1 MANFVERMVGA
12 ARLSGPIYE
21 EIEADTE
28 YTVPALGVVV
38 LAAIA
43 TGIGGANM
51 GTQGF
56 FLLLVSSLFGW
67 VFWAFMTWVIG
78 TKFLATAE
86 TKSDMGELLRT
97 IGFAQAPGLLRCLG
111 IVPVVGRF
119 IDYAIWIWLLVAMV
133 VAVRQAL
140 DYKST
145 VRAVAVCVIGWAINT
160 AIWLFALSI
169 IGIGGFVAS
178 GGAR

>member
-1 MANFVERMVGA
+1 MANFVQRMTGA
-12 ARLSGPIYE
+12 ATLNVPIIE

-28 YTVPALGVVV
+28 YTIPALGVVV

-43 TGIGGANM
+43 TGVGGFNE

-56 FLLLVSSLFGW
+56 FILLVSSLFGW
-67 VFWAFMTWVIG
+67 VFWAFMTWIIG
-78 TKFLATAE
+78 TKFLGTPE

-97 IGFAQAPGLLRCLG
+97 MGFAQSPGLLRCFA

-119 IDYAIWIWLLVAMV
+119 IDFAIWIWLLVAMV

-145 VRAVAVCVIGWAINT
+145 GRAVVVCGIGWAINA
-160 AIWLFALSI
+160 AIWLFSLSI
-169 IGIGGFVAS
+169 IGIGG
-178 GGAR
+178 